1 MCWWTHLLAFFTQQY
16 HTDYRCP
23 QELLITAGLSYAPC
37 LLLWSAPSFTSALL
51 QQCPSLPN
59 RASLG
64 TEVPGFPLRIMLQ
77 DFFSRRANVWSFSPF
92 IFMFHIHL
100 LIPQVH
106 VSLEGF
112 CFLRA
117 HVGVHSRAI
126 SCLQSSAV
134 SFHQWLEQ
142 EQLQFRVPGIPRM
155 QFSLPFSHH
164 SLWSEVDDEY
174 TRPVHVRLCASLDVN
189 GPVSS

>member
-23 QELLITAGLSYAPC
+23 QELLITARLSYAPC

-51 QQCPSLPN
+51 QLCPSLPSH
-59 RASLG
+59 ASLG

-77 DFFSRRANVWSFSPF
+77 DFFGRRANVWSFSPF
-92 IFMFHIHL
+92 MFMFHSHL

-117 HVGVHSRAI
+117 PVGVHSRVI

-142 EQLQFRVPGIPRM
+142 EQLQFWVPGIPRM

-174 TRPVHVRLCASLDVN
+174 TRPVHVRLCASLNVN